1 MSIESSGPEISEAE
15 PASVLPAKAESP
27 RIFSTTSALIL
38 GVSLIISSLILGLI
52 FLNNDGEELTAL
64 GVVSTSSSSQPV
76 PSQERDIR
84 DLGPG
89 ACINDTQVEWGD
101 FLYLVPTLDC
111 SYAHDSEIISVG
123 DLPFSSFPDEYEA
136 WEFLDDKCFVSF
148 ESYVG
153 LPYQDSDLEFSSF
166 TPTQKEWAQGDRG
179 FHCVVFSPDG
189 PLTGTVKDLGR
200 RAETGAFPPTARSIY
215 DTVIPSIVTVECG
228 PWQGT
233 GFAYWGLPADGY
245 RSVIITNHHVIED
258 CARNSTTSLVAYD
271 SDGYEI
277 GVALSNWS
285 EEYDLALLMT
295 TAELP
300 PLFDGREGLV
310 GDTVYALGSPSGL
323 QGTFTVGIIS
333 NVYSDAYQT
342 DAAVNP
348 GNSGGPLLDS
358 RGRVLGVNTWALDG
372 EGLNIA
378 SRTELFCEA
387 LFDCY

>member
-1 MSIESSGPEISEAE
+1 
-15 PASVLPAKAESP
+15 
-27 RIFSTTSALIL
+27 
-38 GVSLIISSLILGLI
+38 
-52 FLNNDGEELTAL
+52 
-64 GVVSTSSSSQPV
+64 
-76 PSQERDIR
+76 
-84 DLGPG
+84 
-89 ACINDTQVEWGD
+89 
-101 FLYLVPTLDC
+101 
-111 SYAHDSEIISVG
+111 
-123 DLPFSSFPDEYEA
+123 
-136 WEFLDDKCFVSF
+136 
-148 ESYVG
+148 
-153 LPYQDSDLEFSSF
+153 
-166 TPTQKEWAQGDRG
+166 
-179 FHCVVFSPDG
+179 
-189 PLTGTVKDLGR
+189 LTGTVKDLGR

-258 CARNSTTSLVAYD
+258 CASNSTTSLVAYD

>member
-1 MSIESSGPEISEAE
+1 MSIEPPGPEITQVE
-15 PASVLPAKAESP
+15 PASVLPAKAKSP
-27 RIFSTTSALIL
+27 PIFSTTSALIL
-38 GVSLIISSLILGLI
+38 GVSLVISSLVLAFTFLSNGGEGLR
-52 FLNNDGEELTAL
+52 AL
-64 GVVSTSSSSQPV
+64 SDSSTSSTAQPA
-76 PSQERDIR
+76 PAQERDIR

-101 FLYLVPTLDC
+101 FVHLVPTLDC
-111 SYAHDSEIISVG
+111 SYPHDSEIISVG
-123 DLPFSSFPDEYEA
+123 DLPFSAYPDEYDL
-136 WEFLDDKCFVSF
+136 WEFLDEKCFGSF

-153 LPYQDSDLEFSSF
+153 LPYQDSNLEFSSF

-179 FHCVVFSPDG
+179 FHCVVFSLDG

-200 RAETGAFPPTARSIY
+200 SAETSASPPTPRNIY
-215 DTVIPSIVTVECG
+215 DSVIPSIVTIECG
-228 PWQGT
+228 RWQGT

-258 CARNSTTSLVAYD
+258 CARNSRTPLLAYD

-277 GVALSNWS
+277 SVALFNSS

-300 PLFDGREGLV
+300 PLFDAREGLV
-310 GDTVYALGSPSGL
+310 GDTVYAVGSPSGL

-378 SRTELFCEA
+378 SRTELFCDA
-387 LFDCY
+387 LFDCG